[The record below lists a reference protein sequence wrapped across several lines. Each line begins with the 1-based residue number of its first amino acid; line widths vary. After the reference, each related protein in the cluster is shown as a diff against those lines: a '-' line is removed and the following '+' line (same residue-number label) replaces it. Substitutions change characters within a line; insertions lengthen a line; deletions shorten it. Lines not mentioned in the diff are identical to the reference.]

1 MCQIYS
7 KLTIKTTAKP
17 GASIDNFGHILL
29 FIIIVIEFNQIN
41 VGWAWEFIVSDNKF
55 LFSNLEKFI
64 ILWAGEVCWATYFHS
79 FSPNIRLWNFHDSS
93 SKR

>member
-17 GASIDNFGHILL
+17 GTSTDNFGHILL

-41 VGWAWEFIVSDNKF
+41 VG
-55 LFSNLEKFI
+55 
-64 ILWAGEVCWATYFHS
+64 
-79 FSPNIRLWNFHDSS
+79 
-93 SKR
+93 